1 MLVLSVGDSVVAAA
15 CVGVP
20 CAWVA
25 VEPDPLIAIDFI
37 HYMSSC
43 FNRDG
48 IPQAAEAAHK
58 QYVWAVTVDHHDDAV
73 LASLQDVVNGCLLP
87 DPAARWTIPRV
98 LDALTSLQR
107 TVASGAGAYSAGTES
122 SGIEVVA
129 RSPQVSPELLAPPS
143 PHASSSPAYDVLAII
158 GAMETLGIDS
168 AIVSSVADA
177 IGTSLTSTLEV
188 LTAKRVPIMKAAALR
203 KTLEA
208 RVATPIADAPVLESL
223 PAGQEIVISFWG
235 DDGDGCSLLVV
246 PVVLVIVSV
255 ILGAADSEPKDDGV
269 IG

>member
-129 RSPQVSPELLAPPS
+129 RSPQVARPW
-143 PHASSSPAYDVLAII
+143 
-158 GAMETLGIDS
+158 
-168 AIVSSVADA
+168 
-177 IGTSLTSTLEV
+177 
-188 LTAKRVPIMKAAALR
+188 KRGWRRLSQTR
-203 KTLEA
+203 
-208 RVATPIADAPVLESL
+208 RY
-223 PAGQEIVISFWG
+223 WNH
-235 DDGDGCSLLVV
+235 SLLDRKSLSHFGVMTVMVV
-246 PVVLVIVSV
+246 VYWWSPWC
-255 ILGAADSEPKDDGV
+255 
-269 IG
+269 